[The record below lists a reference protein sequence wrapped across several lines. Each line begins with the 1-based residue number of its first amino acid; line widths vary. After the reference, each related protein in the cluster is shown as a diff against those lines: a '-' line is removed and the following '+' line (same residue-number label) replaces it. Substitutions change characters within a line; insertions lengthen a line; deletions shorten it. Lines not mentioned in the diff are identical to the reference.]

1 MSFNPGALIS
11 RSLPTSLK
19 AQMICLVFLL
29 VFSLTLIA
37 GGLYTAMISEVLED
51 QIGKRALQVSRT
63 VAQLP
68 MVKHQIVKPRPEGK
82 LQALAEKIR
91 EEVGAEFI
99 VIGNR
104 DGIRFSHPKPDR
116 LGKKMVGGDNAP
128 ALELGESYVSRAVG
142 TLGPSIRG
150 KVPIFDASGVIV
162 GVVSVRPYPSQ
173 VCRPTILKNSP
184 KACL

>member
-104 DGIRFSHPKPDR
+104 DSQ
-116 LGKKMVGGDNAP
+116 
-128 ALELGESYVSRAVG
+128 
-142 TLGPSIRG
+142 
-150 KVPIFDASGVIV
+150 FDS
-162 GVVSVRPYPSQ
+162 S
-173 VCRPTILKNSP
+173 
-184 KACL
+184 